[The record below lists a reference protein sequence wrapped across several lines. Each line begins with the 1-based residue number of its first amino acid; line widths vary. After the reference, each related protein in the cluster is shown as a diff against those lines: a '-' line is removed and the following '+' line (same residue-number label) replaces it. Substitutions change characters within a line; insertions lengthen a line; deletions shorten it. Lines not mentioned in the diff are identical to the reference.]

1 MTMEM
6 WYLGFYMEPLKLAL
20 LLVVI
25 IPLLV
30 GLSYFSGFEET
41 TRRMEDVLD
50 AFVAYAV
57 GFVASAALLLLFA
70 VIGPGMTFNEIV
82 GKISVQAV
90 PASIGA
96 ILAQSQLGVNRKE
109 EERKKRES
117 GYVGELFFMTI
128 GALFLGFNLAP
139 TEEMILIGYR
149 ISEWHALGLAL
160 VSLAVLHGFVYAMEF
175 QGQAIAEPGTP
186 FWSLFL
192 RFTVVGYAIA
202 LLISA
207 YILWTFGRIDGTS
220 PGEMLMA
227 IVVLAFPSSLG
238 AAAARLIL

>member
-1 MTMEM
+1 
-6 WYLGFYMEPLKLAL
+6 
-20 LLVVI
+20 
-25 IPLLV
+25 
-30 GLSYFSGFEET
+30 
-41 TRRMEDVLD
+41 
-50 AFVAYAV
+50 
-57 GFVASAALLLLFA
+57 VASAALLLLFA

-149 ISEWHALGLAL
+149 ISEWHALGLVL

>member
-1 MTMEM
+1 MEM

-20 LLVVI
+20 LLIVI

-57 GFVASAALLLLFA
+57 GAVASAALLLLFG
-70 VIGPGMTFNEIV
+70 VIGPGMPFDEILSKV
-82 GKISVQAV
+82 SVQAV

-96 ILAQSQLGVNRKE
+96 MLAQSQLGLNRKE
-109 EERKKRES
+109 EEKKKRES

-128 GALFLGFNLAP
+128 GALFLGLNLAP
-139 TEEMILIGYR
+139 TEEMVLIGYQ
-149 ISEWHALGLAL
+149 IDEWHAVGLAL
-160 VSLAVLHGFVYAMEF
+160 ASLAVMHGFVYAMEF
-175 QGQAIAEPGTP
+175 QGQALAEPGTP
-186 FWSLFL
+186 LWSLFL
-192 RFTVVGYAIA
+192 RFTVVGYALA

-207 YILWTFGRIDGTS
+207 YILWTFGRVEGMS
-220 PGEMLMA
+220 LGEVLMG
-227 IVVLAFPSSLG
+227 IIVLAFPAALG